1 MTRTEPVWVEPQAL
15 IVLQARSIF
24 LHGGVDG
31 LRDPG
36 LLESALQRPKNRYLY
51 EDEGDLARLAGA
63 YAIAVS
69 ANHPFNDG
77 NKRAAFQ
84 AMALFLRLNGLRLAA
99 DQAEAARVIFT
110 LAAGDLDE
118 GVLSEWIRGR
128 MIPA

>member
-1 MTRTEPVWVEPQAL
+1 MAGTEPVWVEPQAL

-36 LLESALQRPKNRYLY
+36 LLESALERPRNRYLY
-51 EDEGDLARLAGA
+51 DNEGDLARLAA
-63 YAIAVS
+63 TYAIAIS
-69 ANHPFNDG
+69 ANHPFSDG

-99 DQAEAARVIFT
+99 DQAEAARVFFT

-118 GVLSEWIRGR
+118 AALGDWIKGR
-128 MIPA
+128 MFPV